1 MFEVIYSMFGKLI
14 FYLFL
19 IGCRSLDLEMMSL
32 GIALSYILPI
42 PVDCT
47 QQWSITRIISARHRP
62 KKHLAAWS
70 LLLFRGCV

>member
-19 IGCRSLDLEMMSL
+19 IGCRSLGLEMMSL

-47 QQWSITRIISARHRP
+47 QQWSIT
-62 KKHLAAWS
+62 
-70 LLLFRGCV
+70 